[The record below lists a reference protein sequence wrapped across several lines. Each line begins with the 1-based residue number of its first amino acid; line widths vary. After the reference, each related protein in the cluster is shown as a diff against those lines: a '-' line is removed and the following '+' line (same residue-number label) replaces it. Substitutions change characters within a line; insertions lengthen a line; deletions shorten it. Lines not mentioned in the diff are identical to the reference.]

1 MKVKSTRCCPFLFVN
16 RGQPPLGW
24 KGGEG
29 SEGREAEGVPVS
41 QLDPGTR
48 ELEARARELEVL
60 ASPAPPKL
68 PKKCPGASE
77 LLAGP
82 LGGRDR
88 EGKPWRRLSRTVRGV
103 LLPPDRV
110 RLGTDR
116 GWRPLIRPLIS
127 LAARQVRGGRVQCR
141 VQCLSERGEF
151 RPELDL
157 FRGSPA
163 LTRPFGLSPRGP
175 ALPQSDPV

>member
-60 ASPAPPKL
+60 ASPPPKL
-68 PKKCPGASE
+68 PSSRKSAPVPRSSSRAPSEDATVRESPGEDCPGQSE
-77 LLAGP
+77 VCSSPLTGSDWGPTGDGALA
-82 LGGRDR
+82 
-88 EGKPWRRLSRTVRGV
+88 
-103 LLPPDRV
+103 
-110 RLGTDR
+110 
-116 GWRPLIRPLIS
+116 
-127 LAARQVRGGRVQCR
+127 VRGGRVQCR

-163 LTRPFGLSPRGP
+163 LPRPFGLSPRGP

>member
-60 ASPAPPKL
+60 ASPPPQAPEKVPRCL
-68 PKKCPGASE
+68 GA
-77 LLAGP
+77 
-82 LGGRDR
+82 
-88 EGKPWRRLSRTVRGV
+88 
-103 LLPPDRV
+103 
-110 RLGTDR
+110 
-116 GWRPLIRPLIS
+116 
-127 LAARQVRGGRVQCR
+127 
-141 VQCLSERGEF
+141 
-151 RPELDL
+151 
-157 FRGSPA
+157 
-163 LTRPFGLSPRGP
+163 PRGP
-175 ALPQSDPV
+175 PRRTRP

>member
-60 ASPAPPKL
+60 APPPPKL

-116 GWRPLIRPLIS
+116 GWSSGSQGRQSSMSSSMPVREGRISARARSLSGISGAATPLRPVS
-127 LAARQVRGGRVQCR
+127 EGAR
-141 VQCLSERGEF
+141 S
-151 RPELDL
+151 
-157 FRGSPA
+157 A
-163 LTRPFGLSPRGP
+163 
-175 ALPQSDPV
+175 PV